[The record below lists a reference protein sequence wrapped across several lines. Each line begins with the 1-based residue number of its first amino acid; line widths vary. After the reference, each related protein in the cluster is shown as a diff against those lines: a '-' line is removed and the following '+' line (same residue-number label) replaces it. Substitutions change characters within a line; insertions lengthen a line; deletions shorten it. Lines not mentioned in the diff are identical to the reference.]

1 MGLTEFV
8 QGVESDC
15 AMLRTTGEL
24 IRYDAEA
31 TDGQIGSVK
40 DLLFDDQSW
49 KIRYLVIDTGSLLC
63 HHKVLVDPRNV
74 RDLKLPEETLVLDLS
89 KRDVESSPGLQ
100 SSPPVSQQAGREPC
114 SGETVD
120 PHLRSSNEVG
130 AYKVAASDA
139 EMGQV
144 HGLVVETSTWTVR
157 YLIVDTGEW
166 LMGKLVLLRPHM
178 IHSID
183 WSYHTMK
190 AHVTSDAIRHCPAN
204 DETAELTRDYEA
216 FLHDYYGWPPYW
228 F

>member
-1 MGLTEFV
+1 
-8 QGVESDC
+8 
-15 AMLRTTGEL
+15 MLRTSGEL

-49 KIRYLVIDTGSLLC
+49 KVRFLVIDTGGSLC
-63 HHKVLVDPRNV
+63 HHEVLVDPQNV

-100 SSPPVSQQAGREPC
+100 SSPPVSQQTGREAS
-114 SGETVD
+114 SGVTAD
-120 PHLRSSNEVG
+120 LHLRSSNEVG
-130 AYKVAASDA
+130 AYKVAASDTK
-139 EMGQV
+139 MGQV

-166 LMGKLVLLRPHM
+166 LMGKLVLLGPQV

-183 WSYHTMK
+183 WSNHIMRVN
-190 AHVTSDAIRHCPAN
+190 VTSDVIRHCPAY